1 MIAFEVRVNGR
12 LVCCAGVGEVGVL
25 SAIVNWM
32 GDSPRSPRVGGR
44 TKGGGEARISVAGSY
59 ETSRGSNVSPRW
71 LNRMLNVGDE
81 ISIRV
86 VKKAK
91 VDRPERKQ
99 VTTAD
104 MLRKAELEIYQELKT
119 KFEQGESR
127 GPSPQGRLRSRHPRG
142 SESLHRH

>member
-44 TKGGGEARISVAGSY
+44 TKGGEARISVAGSY
-59 ETSRGSNVSPRW
+59 DTSRGSNVSPRW

-104 MLRKAELEIYQELKT
+104 MLRKSELEIYQELKT
-119 KFEQGESR
+119 KFEHGES
-127 GPSPQGRLRSRHPRG
+127 
-142 SESLHRH
+142 